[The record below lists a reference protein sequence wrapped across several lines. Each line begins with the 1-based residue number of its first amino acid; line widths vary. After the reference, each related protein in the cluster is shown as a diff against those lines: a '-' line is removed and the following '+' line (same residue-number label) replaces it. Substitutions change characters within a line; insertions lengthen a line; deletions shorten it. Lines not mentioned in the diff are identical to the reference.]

1 MQRGM
6 FLFLVAAS
14 AIGCAANSR
23 NGEDGVGS
31 SDALT
36 AVQDPSAVGS
46 GCASD
51 ADAGLPGPED
61 AGVYDPSPLDASV
74 HEYPS
79 PADGG
84 VYDPSPADAG
94 VYFPGPDDA
103 GVYDPGPL
111 DAGPLDAGVPGEW

>member
-6 FLFLVAAS
+6 FLFLIAAY
-14 AIGCAANSR
+14 AIGCAESSR

-36 AVQDPSAVGS
+36 AVQDPSTVGS

-51 ADAGLPGPED
+51 ADAGLPGPDD
-61 AGVYDPSPLDASV
+61 AGVYDPSPL
-74 HEYPS
+74 
-79 PADGG
+79 
-84 VYDPSPADAG
+84 DAG

-111 DAGPLDAGVPGEW
+111 DAGPLDAGGPGEW